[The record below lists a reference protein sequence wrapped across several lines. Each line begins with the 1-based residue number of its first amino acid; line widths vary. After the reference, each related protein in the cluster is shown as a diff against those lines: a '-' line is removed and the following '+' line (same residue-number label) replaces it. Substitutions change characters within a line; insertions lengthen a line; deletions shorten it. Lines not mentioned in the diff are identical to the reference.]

1 MIEDMYQQIKLQL
14 ELKQLVENLIEQN
27 KKLKKENFQ
36 LKKQLS
42 NDSDREFKERLH
54 EILNR

>member
-1 MIEDMYQQIKLQL
+1 MYKQIKLQL

-36 LKKQLS
+36 LKKQLL
-42 NDSDREFKERLH
+42 NNSDKEFNERLH